1 MMNFPWIDLKAPGI
15 HSNLESTI
23 LEIWNSGHKNQIC
36 YAETMVSDMW
46 AMFHHVSPC
55 FTMFPHVSMFS
66 SFRIFRQSRWHM
78 VTCAG
83 CTTLWRQGGWIG
95 YHTDPTSLYDKHVW
109 NLDVTG
115 QSLIELETE
124 KEFLQKIR
132 QLCEAIPEFVVNFLG
147 WLNMLLRSSGRAGG
161 SGTVGSSQIA
171 VVGELGPGP
180 NSSSVLSRTLRKA
193 KVIDGYWCALEWFLQ
208 QSGIV
213 SWIVRA
219 LNFCIVA
226 FWWVSR
232 PCYICSTVRKQIE
245 SETWVVH
252 SHATCHCNIKF
263 SDGPNIS
270 TSWFFELI
278 RSYMNSKRYHQL
290 YQLRPGFSQ
299 ALGWTNP
306 AVCSDC
312 RQDVEVGFR
321 DHVAFG
327 WHGQISGKGTT
338 CPVQICQYAWCLCF
352 SKRMVFQ
359 AGPKA
364 LEFMEMTGGQ
374 EVHG

>member
-1 MMNFPWIDLKAPGI
+1 
-15 HSNLESTI
+15 
-23 LEIWNSGHKNQIC
+23 
-36 YAETMVSDMW
+36 
-46 AMFHHVSPC
+46 
-55 FTMFPHVSMFS
+55 MFPHVSMFS

-115 QSLIELETE
+115 QNLIELETD
-124 KEFLQKIR
+124 KEFLQKNR

-147 WLNMLLRSSGRAGG
+147 WFNMLLRSSGRAGG

-193 KVIDGYWCALEWFLQ
+193 KVIEGIDVHWNDFYSSLGLLAGLSGHWIFALLCFDEYQDHVIFVPQFANRLNQKRGLFIHMQPAIAMSKFLMTQ
-208 QSGIV
+208 TFRPPV
-213 SWIVRA
+213 S
-219 LNFCIVA
+219 LN
-226 FWWVSR
+226 S
-232 PCYICSTVRKQIE
+232 Y
-245 SETWVVH
+245 H
-252 SHATCHCNIKF
+252 HM
-263 SDGPNIS
+263 
-270 TSWFFELI
+270 
-278 RSYMNSKRYHQL
+278 SYMNSKMYHQL
-290 YQLRPGFSQ
+290 YQLWSEFPQ

-338 CPVQICQYAWCLCF
+338 CPVQICQHAWCLCWNYVW
-352 SKRMVFQ
+352 SGRAQGV
-359 AGPKA
+359 GI
-364 LEFMEMTGGQ
+364 
-374 EVHG
+374 HGDDGRPRSPCLGSCVASPYLMMIDHCLIAKWKHHQHIIWCSLFDLWHLI